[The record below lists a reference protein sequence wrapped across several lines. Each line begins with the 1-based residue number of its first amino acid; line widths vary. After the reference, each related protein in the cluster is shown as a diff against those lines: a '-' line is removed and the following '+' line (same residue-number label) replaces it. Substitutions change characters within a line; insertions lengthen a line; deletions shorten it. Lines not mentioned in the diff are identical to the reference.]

1 MGIRKLDWNDWIE
14 MDSNFLRYH
23 DLKASELKKDFASH
37 VKCVDNP
44 VVRDACFEVYE
55 ELNEYL
61 IHRYPKVFQND
72 GKSLRNTL
80 TGEQHPYPASSP
92 EEALS
97 CAALL
102 VQDDLILMVEEESSY
117 SQLSAFLMIRR
128 AIQLM
133 DQLIGWMA
141 SNEHEKDEKKKL
153 PKKDRLKIEDW
164 RVLTETR
171 EILRLSMT
179 KQSTINLALRIELM
193 NLSRRYISQ
202 WNLFLTRLLP
212 LRSAILMSLARI
224 LISTIIIL

>member
-37 VKCVDNP
+37 VKYLDNP

-61 IHRYPKVFQND
+61 IHRYPKVFQNN

-80 TGEQHPYPASSP
+80 TGEQHPYPASKRHLSTPNLHDCAAFGTDYQCEGSP

-102 VQDDLILMVEEESSY
+102 VQDDLVLMVEEDGSY
-117 SQLSAFLMIRR
+117 SQGGKLTLRHGDTDNTNRWAISLGCRR
-128 AIQLM
+128 CL
-133 DQLIGWMA
+133 
-141 SNEHEKDEKKKL
+141 
-153 PKKDRLKIEDW
+153 
-164 RVLTETR
+164 
-171 EILRLSMT
+171 
-179 KQSTINLALRIELM
+179 
-193 NLSRRYISQ
+193 
-202 WNLFLTRLLP
+202 
-212 LRSAILMSLARI
+212 LARI
-224 LISTIIIL
+224 LATQRKVSHVPRYTPYRSWRASLPGKITEVNEQVLQEHDA